1 MNKAQK
7 EIDLINSFLSEYHND
22 NNTPFSYGKILNHF
36 DKLHQLKHSEASVTP
51 VTLELHLTNKC
62 SHDCLFCMY
71 KDEIRNTSLRFCQL
85 EQSVVEGIIR
95 DSKDMGISAITYS
108 GGGEPTLHPGFNK
121 VSDLGK
127 SLGLEQGLITNG
139 SKLKHKETR
148 ESILNNFKW
157 VRVSMDAGSDI
168 TYKVMHGSGCKY
180 EAMVQNIK
188 TLLQERINKSPKIG
202 ISFLLTSFNYSDMI
216 KLYNSF
222 KDTSLDYIQIKPM
235 IMSNDD
241 KRRYDNYLEEE
252 SIGELRR
259 IIKVSKDTFG
269 PKVYVVFDQFKN
281 IIGNAHSF
289 KRCYGHPLY
298 PVISATGDIYVCCMH
313 LYNEAM
319 RYDKIDKDKSF
330 KQIWNSILRYSIG
343 ATIDVGK
350 CPKLCRLAKTNSVLD
365 FINRVDIMDVNFLN

>member
-1 MNKAQK
+1 MTKAQK
-7 EIDLINSFLSEYHND
+7 EVNLINSFLSEYQND
-22 NNTPFSYGKILNHF
+22 TNTPFSYGKILNHF
-36 DKLHQLKHSEASVTP
+36 DKLHQLKHYEASVTP
-51 VTLELHLTNKC
+51 ITLELHLTNRC

-71 KDEIRNTSLRFCQL
+71 KDEIRNTSLKSYQL
-85 EQSVVEGIIR
+85 EQSIAENIIR
-95 DSKDMGISAITYS
+95 DSKEMGVLAITYS
-108 GGGEPTLHPGFNK
+108 GGGEPTLHPGFK
-121 VSDLGK
+121 KITALGK

-139 SKLKHKETR
+139 SNLKRKDIR

-157 VRVSMDAGSDI
+157 VRISMDAGSDI
-168 TYKVMHGSGCKY
+168 TYKVMHGCSCKY
-180 EAMVQNIK
+180 ETTVQTIK
-188 TLLQERINKSPKIG
+188 TLLEDRTDKSPKIG

-235 IMSNDD
+235 IMSDED
-241 KRRYDNYLEEE
+241 KKKYDNYLNEE
-252 SIGELRR
+252 SIGELKR
-259 IIKVSKDTFG
+259 IINVSKDASG

-313 LYNEAM
+313 LYNDAM

-330 KQIWNSILRYSIG
+330 KDIWNSVLRYSIG
-343 ATIDVGK
+343 ATIDVSK

-365 FINRVDIMDVNFLN
+365 FINRTDIMDVNFLN